1 MPKLPPKAVLRPLDK
16 RIVLLHC
23 KGPWKDIYQIVG
35 AQSDTLAALDLAE
48 LPAFIEQCEMGDGR
62 VTSASMVKVTP
73 RWVLYRENTPPE
85 GKFNEFNPA
94 QV

>member
-1 MPKLPPKAVLRPLDK
+1 MPKKPQAVLQPLDK
-16 RIVLLHC
+16 RIVLLHL

-35 AQSDTLAALDLAE
+35 AQSDTLAELDLAE
-48 LPAFIEQCEMGDGR
+48 LPAFLAECEMGDGR

-73 RWVLYRENTPPE
+73 RMVVYRENTPP
-85 GKFNEFNPA
+85 GKGNEFNPA